1 MNARQFFGGGLR
13 RDLTQDG
20 TLVIEESRLQVF
32 NATGGATRSL
42 VLKDARQYRTGPR
55 LVTVVNEGDQAI
67 AVRRSDNTFL
77 GGITSGQAAT
87 IGLTDNSTAVGVWT
101 LDVRTVDISAPWN
114 IVHINMDDP
123 GRSEFGQ
130 YHPTFD
136 GRTPTVPL
144 NSWPSANHPY
154 PVMAW
159 LDAKAQA
166 GIRFTRAR
174 QFARCSPSRA
184 ANLTGRYPHVSLAHP
199 HGTQVGNI
207 PQQDGIDADNPLV
220 LGVLGSMNPWPKVLR
235 DAGGDHATL
244 HVGKL
249 HASRH
254 EYIGGQAVET
264 DFAQIVTEVGFDEA
278 YKTELGS
285 QVTGTSTLDTTEPY
299 RGYFAFD
306 AKHVDGDGT
315 VTSLTVDPQHYYL
328 TWELEKIQE
337 WLDTK
342 LSADEGAPFFLNWW
356 TNAPHGIM
364 PAIHSH
370 IGPVD
375 DSTAVTSVT
384 SLAGGVAGESIVQVA
399 AGQAG
404 IWASQGYAAGQWVEL
419 TGFSWSGTRKRFLI
433 LELAGDNRSM
443 ILADD
448 DNEIVQDLGA
458 TGAVKQLKPVL
469 QSMDYQDQI
478 PFAAGYTGEIK
489 KSIVRWADYTDVGPG
504 YDEFGVASSPF
515 DPDAVG
521 YEYGPE
527 GAGNVLF
534 RRMRAN
540 LEACD
545 TLFGML
551 EDWLEANYPLAA
563 ARTLWII
570 TSDNGVSG
578 QNITPQ
584 VDRKWAAVGAQYANV
599 IPPTS
604 DGTVNGD
611 LYHFP
616 DDGKNDVADEGVLVP
631 LIIWSSGLDA
641 AVQGTDC
648 DQLID
653 ATDFY
658 GTFLDLTVPGWRDQL
673 GATEAAKVD
682 GQSFAPAI
690 YNLEHEPR
698 THSLHMIYKPSPQIE
713 GQLTRIERAV
723 IDQDN
728 WKLIRSYDETV
739 DPVVDTW
746 ELYDL
751 DNDPREQTNLY
762 TSSDVTAASKRAS
775 LLAKYEELVGN
786 RD

>member
-1 MNARQFFGGGLR
+1 MNQRQFFGGSIR
-13 RDLTQDG
+13 RDLTQDA
-20 TLVIEESRLQVF
+20 TLVIEEGRLQVF
-32 NATGGATRSL
+32 NSTGGATRSL
-42 VLKDARQYRTGPR
+42 VLQDARGYRLGPR

-77 GGITSGQAAT
+77 GGIASGQAAT
-87 IGLTDNSTAVGVWT
+87 IGLTDNTTAAGVWT
-101 LDVRTVDISAPWN
+101 LDVRTVDITAPLN

-136 GRTPTVPL
+136 GRTPTLPL
-144 NSWPSANHPY
+144 NSWPSSNHPY

-159 LDAKAQA
+159 LDAKTQD
-166 GIRFTRAR
+166 GIRFIRAR
-174 QFARCSPSRA
+174 QFARCAPSRA
-184 ANLTGRYPHVSLAHP
+184 ANLTGRYPHVSAVHP
-199 HGTQVGNI
+199 DGTQVGNI
-207 PQQDGIDADNPLV
+207 PQQDGIDADNPLMV
-220 LGVLGSMNPWPKVLR
+220 GVLASMNPWPQVLKQ
-235 DAGGDHATL
+235 AGGAHQTL

-254 EYIGGQAVET
+254 EYINGQAVET

-278 YKTELGS
+278 YKTELGP
-285 QVTGTSTLDTTEPY
+285 QVTGNSTSDTTEPY
-299 RGYFAFD
+299 RGYFEFD
-306 AKHVDGDGT
+306 AKHVAGDGT
-315 VTSLTVDPQHYYL
+315 VTSLSVDPQHYYL

-342 LSADEGAPFFLNWW
+342 LSADENAPFFVNWW

-375 DSTAVTSVT
+375 DSTAVNSVT
-384 SLAGGVAGESIVQVA
+384 SLAGGVAGQSIVQVA

-404 IWASQGYAAGQWVEL
+404 IWASQGYAAGQWIEL
-419 TGFSWSGTRKRFLI
+419 TGFSWSGLRKRFLI

-448 DNEIVQDLGA
+448 DDEIVQDLGG
-458 TGAVKQLKPVL
+458 TGTVKQCRPVL
-469 QSMDYQDQI
+469 QSMTYEEQI

-489 KSIVRWADYTDVGPG
+489 KGIVRWADYTDLGPG

-527 GAGNVLF
+527 GAANVLF

-551 EDWLEANYPLAA
+551 EDWLEANYPAVA

-584 VDRKWAAVGAQYANV
+584 VDRKWASVGSQYTAV

-616 DDGKNDVADEGVLVP
+616 DDGKNDVADEGILVP
-631 LIIWSSGLDA
+631 LIAWSPALDA
-641 AVQGTDC
+641 AVRGTDC

-658 GTFLDLTVPGWRDQL
+658 GTFLDLMVPNWRSYL
-673 GATEAAKVD
+673 PSTELAKVD
-682 GQSFAPAI
+682 GKSFAPVL
-690 YNLEHEPR
+690 YDLTHEPR
-698 THSLHMIYKPSPQIE
+698 QYSLHMVFKPAAQIE
-713 GQLTRIERAV
+713 GQLTRIERA
-723 IDQDN
+723 IINQDN
-728 WKLIRSYDETV
+728 YKLIRSYDETV
-739 DPVVDTW
+739 DPVVDSW
-746 ELYDL
+746 ELYAL
-751 DNDPREQTNLY
+751 AQDPRETLNQVNN
-762 TSSDVTAASKRAS
+762 SSLASVYA
-775 LLAKYEELVGN
+775 ELRQAYQDQVGN
-786 RD
+786 LD

>member
-1 MNARQFFGGGLR
+1 MNARQFFGGSIR
-13 RDLTQDG
+13 RTLTSDA
-20 TLVIEESRLQVF
+20 TLVIEEGRLQVF
-32 NATGGATRSL
+32 EATGGATRSL
-42 VLKDARQYRTGPR
+42 VLKDAREYSPGPR

-87 IGLTDNSTAVGVWT
+87 IGLADNSTAAGVWT
-101 LDVRTVDISAPWN
+101 LDVRTVDITAPWN
-114 IVHINMDDP
+114 IVHINLDDP

-154 PVMAW
+154 PTMAW
-159 LDAKAQA
+159 LDEKAEE
-166 GIRFTRAR
+166 GIRFVRAR

-220 LGVLGSMNPWPKVLR
+220 LGVLSSMNPWPQVLR
-235 DAGGDHATL
+235 QAGGRHATL

-278 YKTELGS
+278 YKTELGT
-285 QVTGTSTLDTTEPY
+285 QTNPTEPY
-299 RGYFAFD
+299 RGYFEFS
-306 AKHVDGDGT
+306 AKHVDGEGT
-315 VTSLTVDPQHYYL
+315 VTDLNVDPYHYYL
-328 TWELEKIQE
+328 TWELEKIQD
-337 WLDTK
+337 WLDGK
-342 LSADEGAPFFLNWW
+342 LSADENQPFFLNWW

-370 IGPVD
+370 IGPPD
-375 DSTAVTSVT
+375 DATAVNSVG
-384 SLAGGVAGESIVQVA
+384 SLAGGNAGESIIQVQ
-399 AGQAG
+399 AGQSG
-404 IWASQGYAAGQWVEL
+404 VWSSSGYAAGQWIEL
-419 TGFSWSGTRKRFLI
+419 TGFSWSGLAKRFLI
-433 LELAGDNRSM
+433 LEVAGDNLSL
-443 ILADD
+443 IVADEND
-448 DNEIVQDLGA
+448 EIVFDNGY
-458 TGAVKQLKPVL
+458 TGTVKRLKPLL
-469 QSMDYQDQI
+469 QSADYEEQI
-478 PFAAGYTGEIK
+478 PFAAGVDGKVNKTLVKWNTFQE
-489 KSIVRWADYTDVGPG
+489 VGPG

-515 DPDAVG
+515 DEDAVG

-527 GAGNVLF
+527 GAANVLF

-545 TLFGML
+545 TIFSML
-551 EDWLEANYPLAA
+551 EDWLETNYPAAA

-584 VDRKWAAVGAQYANV
+584 VDRKWASVGAQYTAV

-604 DGTVNGD
+604 DGTINGD

-616 DDGKNDVADEGVLVP
+616 DDGKNDVAEEGVLVP
-631 LIIWSSGLDA
+631 LVIWSGLLDA
-641 AVQGTDC
+641 GSQGVDC

-658 GTFLDLTVPGWRDQL
+658 ATFLDLMVPHWRDVL
-673 GATEAAKVD
+673 GPVESAKVD
-682 GQSFAPAI
+682 GTSFAPAI
-690 YNLEHEPR
+690 YDLAHEPR
-698 THSLHMIYKPSPQIE
+698 SHSLHMIYKPSPQIE
-713 GQLTRIERAV
+713 GNLTRIERAV

-739 DPVVDTW
+739 DPVVDSW

-751 DNDPREQTNLY
+751 DNDPREQSNLY
-762 TSSDVTAASKRAS
+762 GSADATAASKRAA